1 MSKICKNC
9 GIQIAD
15 GAGFC
20 PNCGTAA
27 PPDTP
32 AGGSRFCPNCGVP
45 VKNGAAFCDK
55 CGTRLNSA
63 QPPQQSAAPIQQQTY
78 VQPAPPPPPV
88 QPQYQ
93 QPYVQPVMQPA
104 GGAAVKQKKSK
115 YPLIITIIAIFL
127 AITLV
132 VVLVFN
138 PFGKA
143 KSPLGEQLEASF
155 SNLCDMTKLGSESYA
170 FARLLTEQLLE
181 TDLASA
187 DTDSVNSLFDQCLDA
202 WKAVEEVSG
211 KMISMSG
218 ELAADKGIQNAK
230 VNTSKVSAVYA
241 APDLVDILFPF
252 TIHASAADEDISTEV
267 SAVASPAESVQQ
279 CSTLGMQILSD
290 SQNGYTAVANLR
302 TIYSGRTT
310 PVQEWNSAVST
321 MAANFGMQFYVSGE
335 ITSGAFTTL
344 PNGAHSVHTLSNA
357 VKGGTVGVS
366 NTDILIDVSENGGC
380 MVFGTTCGLTINQ
393 DQFPDYTPSGDN
405 RTISINTYPE
415 EPDENGVTFHATS
428 FFSWFRI
435 DRVGGFTITRG
446 NKGEG
451 SVTDPPVVQ
460 NTGGNVDYTPPETNR
475 GPISDFLP
483 PISPTS
489 IRDTSEN
496 ITNGNN
502 NSNSNSNNSG
512 NTGGNESLPPI
523 TSDDITHITNEL
535 GAGVGP
541 ITVTLGWQ
549 TGDDLD
555 LHMITPD
562 GSRIYYR
569 NKTAQGGT
577 LDVDMNARESSINIP
592 AVENIFFPDPE
603 NGHYKVYL
611 RDFRDRTQN
620 SPSHWMIKVKVGDAE
635 HVFEGDID
643 NSGTEQFVFEFDYGG
658 HGTESTLPP
667 APDSSTMGGTL
678 VERGARTGK
687 ITLSTMWNRFDDVDL
702 HCEAPGDA
710 HIYYGNKTAGGGQLD
725 VDANAG
731 GQRILDPVE
740 NIYFENPRNGHYKVY
755 LNQFADRSDDSASY
769 LVRIDIDGEVR
780 EFSGTIDTTGTKVP
794 IYEFDYNGAEETP
807 AGEFGG
813 HRYEYYPNADISW
826 TQARAMCQSMGGHL
840 VTITSAEEQAFIE
853 STFPGT
859 TGWIG
864 AYGDESGWS
873 WVTGEQWSYTHW
885 SPENPDNAA
894 GTEWFG
900 HLWNSMQWN
909 DLDNDDPRN
918 AQFGFYCEYDEYG
931 DGTGVV
937 SGNNGNTGSTGN
949 SGNTDVSN
957 NSGRDFSDAIPISIG
972 QTVDNKSI
980 EEAGQEHVVYKFT
993 TGEAGDYTVTMR
1005 HPQDYFGTADAIFV
1019 LSDSAQNRVSEEEWF
1034 RDEITRTYTLNGNST
1049 YYLEVWDYVIFTVT
1063 YGASG
1068 GTADTSGSDGY
1079 WRLTKVSSYVY
1090 DIVNDT
1096 SGNYEGTSSHI
1107 VNDGMGETTDRSITE
1122 TGSGLQFRYHDK
1134 YSYTS
1139 YGEVRS
1145 GTSTAITT
1153 STLPKT
1159 AYAAGETAVLS
1170 FTNKASDTGEGS
1182 VESSISANFWHG
1194 PHTVDNSYFV
1204 NGRDFTDDSGEDDL
1218 DAYSPNNWRTDYPP
1232 EGTLT
1237 VKGDMPDKP
1246 DDLTDEDDTIINIRI
1261 NSNSMIVCYTYEWT
1275 GGAMPAD
1282 VGTAS
1287 GYITSDSHI
1296 TDGAVSGTYN
1306 GHTYTVI
1313 ERELDPLAADEYC
1326 KSVGGYLATITSQG
1340 EQDFVAGLAAQVSS
1354 ESFYIGGSDYG
1365 SEGNWYWMNGEAWN
1379 YTAWYPGG
1387 SVGDPEPNNGL
1398 GAGEDYVVMNKSR
1411 DYMWVDSYG
1420 GYSMTREY
1428 FICEWGD
1435 YDTTGSNPGGIQD
1448 ERARQGAGDGKI
1460 TISLMWDSKDDL
1472 DLHIFTPNGSELWWG
1487 NPNAQGGVFD
1497 IDANREGN
1505 IKQNP
1510 LENAYFAS
1518 PVSGE
1523 YWVYVYNYEDRTPG
1537 QSTNWIVRV
1546 QVGDEEQI
1554 YSGTITNQ
1562 EETIEVLGF
1571 SYTAG
1576 ANSGSSSGGSSG
1588 NLLTNGSASD
1598 GMNGWQAPDGKWTT
1612 DSSYDGVSAYDS
1624 YYFCTKGFKADGGS
1638 SRMYQDADISGYVGR
1653 TATLS
1658 AMNRAYR
1665 SGHKD
1670 DSMLMIE
1677 FLNAGGSVIS
1687 KASSE
1692 KDHGNSEWHRMSVS
1706 ASVPSGAVKARV
1718 SLYTFYLEGSE
1729 SDSYYDNVSLI
1740 VSG

>member
-63 QPPQQSAAPIQQQTY
+63 QPPQQSAAPVQQQTY
-78 VQPAPPPPPV
+78 VQPAPPPV
-88 QPQYQ
+88 QQYQ
-93 QPYVQPVMQPA
+93 QPAPPPVQQYQQPVQQLMQPAFVQPVMQPA

-127 AITLV
+127 AVTLV

-143 KSPLGEQLEASF
+143 KSPLGEKLEASF

-202 WKAVEEVSG
+202 WKAVEEVSN

-230 VNTSKVSAVYA
+230 VSTSRVSAVYA
-241 APDLVDILFPF
+241 APDIVDILFPF

-279 CSTLGMQILSD
+279 CATLGMQILSD

-366 NTDILIDVSENGGC
+366 NTDILIDVGENGGC

-415 EPDENGVTFHATS
+415 EPNENGVTFHATS

-451 SVTDPPVVQ
+451 SVTDPPFVR

-475 GPISDFLP
+475 GPISDFVP
-483 PISPTS
+483 PTSPTV

-502 NSNSNSNNSG
+502 NSNSNNSG

-523 TSDDITHITNEL
+523 TSDEITHITNEL

-549 TGDDLD
+549 TEDDLD

-577 LDVDMNARESSINIP
+577 LDVDMNARESNITIP

-620 SPSHWMIKVKVGDAE
+620 SSSHWMIKVKVGDAE
-635 HVFEGDID
+635 HVFEGDIN

-667 APDSSTMGGTL
+667 APDSTTMGGTL

-826 TQARAMCQSMGGHL
+826 TQARAMCQSLGGHL

-864 AYGDESGWS
+864 GYGDNNGWS
-873 WVTGEQWSYTHW
+873 WVTGEPFGGYTHW
-885 SPENPDNAA
+885 KSGEPNDQ
-894 GTEWFG
+894 GGVEWCG
-900 HLWNSMQWN
+900 HLWSDMTWN
-909 DLDNDDPRN
+909 DLDNEDMSGY
-918 AQFGFYCEYDEYG
+918 QTGFYIEYDEYG

-937 SGNNGNTGSTGN
+937 SGNNGNTGNTGTTPAVTT
-949 SGNTDVSN
+949 SG
-957 NSGRDFSDAIPISIG
+957 
-972 QTVDNKSI
+972 
-980 EEAGQEHVVYKFT
+980 T
-993 TGEAGDYTVTMR
+993 TSEPPV
-1005 HPQDYFGTADAIFV
+1005 TAD
-1019 LSDSAQNRVSEEEWF
+1019 
-1034 RDEITRTYTLNGNST
+1034 G
-1049 YYLEVWDYVIFTVT
+1049 
-1063 YGASG
+1063 
-1068 GTADTSGSDGY
+1068 GY
-1079 WRLTKVSSYVY
+1079 WRLTKVSSYVH

-1194 PHTVDNSYFV
+1194 PHTADNTYFV

-1246 DDLTDEDDTIINIRI
+1246 DDLTDEDDTVINIRI
-1261 NSNSMIVCYTYEWT
+1261 NSNGMIVCYTYEWT
-1275 GGAMPAD
+1275 GGAMPAN

-1287 GYITSDSHI
+1287 GY
-1296 TDGAVSGTYN
+1296 VSGGASQDTGGNTDTSGSDGYWRLTKVTPYV
-1306 GHTYTVI
+1306 GDTSIGDIEGTSHTYTFEYNGLVRNSWVNEKGSAI
-1313 ERELDPLAADEYC
+1313 EINFNETFRYTRDGATHSGGSSGRATSTIPKTAYAPEETAVLSLTSSAADSGEGSAKMGISADFWRGVNTAADLSFTQNTRFKDSDGNYIC
-1326 KSVGGYLATITSQG
+1326 EACSPHYGGGSTNNSVSM
-1340 EQDFVAGLAAQVSS
+1340 QVSGKFPVKPDDLTDKS
-1354 ESFYIGGSDYG
+1354 KTVINIRIGVSFTGNVVYTYEWTSGSMPTNVGAASGYV
-1365 SEGNWYWMNGEAWN
+1365 SGEAPAN
-1379 YTAWYPGG
+1379 TDSNPGG
-1387 SVGDPEPNNGL
+1387 
-1398 GAGEDYVVMNKSR
+1398 
-1411 DYMWVDSYG
+1411 
-1420 GYSMTREY
+1420 
-1428 FICEWGD
+1428 
-1435 YDTTGSNPGGIQD
+1435 TTGGIQD

-1472 DLHIFTPNGSELWWG
+1472 DLHIFTPNGSELWWD

-1505 IKQNP
+1505 IKTNP

-1523 YWVYVYNYEDRTPG
+1523 YWIYVYNYEDRTPG
-1537 QSTNWIVRV
+1537 KSTNWTVRV

-1554 YSGTITNQ
+1554 YSGTITSQ

-1576 ANSGSSSGGSSG
+1576 ADSGGSAG

-1612 DSSYDGVSAYDS
+1612 DSNYDGVSAYDS
-1624 YYFCTKGFKADGGS
+1624 RYFCTKGFKASGGS
-1638 SRMYQDADISGYVGR
+1638 SRMYQDVDISGYVGR

-1729 SDSYYDNVSLI
+1729 SDSYYDNVTFSI
-1740 VSG
+1740 SG

>member
-1 MSKICKNC
+1 MLMNKICTNC
-9 GIQIAD
+9 GAQIAE

-27 PPDTP
+27 PPDNPT
-32 AGGSRFCPNCGVP
+32 GGSRFCPNCGNP
-45 VKNGAAFCDK
+45 LNTEAKFCENCGAQ
-55 CGTRLNSA
+55 LNSS
-63 QPPQQSAAPIQQQTY
+63 QPPQQSAAPVQQPYVQPTPPP
-78 VQPAPPPPPV
+78 VQPAPPPSPV

-93 QPYVQPVMQPA
+93 QPYVQPVMQPS
-104 GGAAVKQKKSK
+104 GGTAVKQKKSK
-115 YPLIITIIAIFL
+115 YPLIITIIAVFL

-155 SNLCDMTKLGSESYA
+155 SSLCDMTKLGSESYA

-187 DTDSVNSLFDQCLDA
+187 DPDGINDLFGQCLDA
-202 WKAVEEVSG
+202 WKAAEEVSN

-218 ELAADKGIQNAK
+218 ELAADKDIQNAK
-230 VNTSKVSAVYA
+230 VNISKVSAVYA
-241 APDLVDILFPF
+241 VPDLVDMLFPF
-252 TIHASAADEDISTEV
+252 TIHASATDEDISAEV

-279 CSTLGMQILSD
+279 CTFLGMQILSD
-290 SQNGYTAVANLR
+290 SQSGYSAVMNLQS
-302 TIYSGRTT
+302 IYSGRTT
-310 PVQEWNSAVST
+310 PVQEWNSAVNT
-321 MAANFGMQFYVSGE
+321 MAADFGMQFYVSGE

-393 DQFPDYTPSGDN
+393 DQFPDYTPGEDS

-415 EPDENGVTFHATS
+415 EPNENGVTFHATS

-460 NTGGNVDYTPPETNR
+460 NNGGNVDYTPPETNR

-502 NSNSNSNNSG
+502 NSNSNNNNSG

-549 TGDDLD
+549 TEDDLD
-555 LHMITPD
+555 LHVITPD

-577 LDVDMNARESSINIP
+577 LDVDMNARESNISIP

-620 SPSHWMIKVKVGDAE
+620 SSSHWMIKVKVGDAE
-635 HVFEGDID
+635 HVFEGDIN

-780 EFSGTIDTTGTKVP
+780 EFSGTIDTTGTNVP

-864 AYGDESGWS
+864 GYGDNNGWS
-873 WVTGEQWSYTHW
+873 WVTGEPFGGYTHW
-885 SPENPDNAA
+885 KSGEPNDQ
-894 GTEWFG
+894 GGVEWCG
-900 HLWNSMQWN
+900 HLWTDMTWN
-909 DLDNDDPRN
+909 DLDNEDMSGY
-918 AQFGFYCEYDEYG
+918 QTGFYIEYDEYG

-937 SGNNGNTGSTGN
+937 PGNNGNNGSTGN
-949 SGNTDVSN
+949 SGNTDISN

-980 EEAGQEHVVYKFT
+980 EEAGQEHVFYKFT
-993 TGEAGDYTVTMR
+993 TDEAGDYTVTMR

-1034 RDEITRTYTLNGNST
+1034 RDEITRTYSLNGNST

-1063 YGASG
+1063 FGSSG
-1068 GTADTSGSDGY
+1068 GTDTSGDG
-1079 WRLTKVSSYVY
+1079 
-1090 DIVNDT
+1090 
-1096 SGNYEGTSSHI
+1096 
-1107 VNDGMGETTDRSITE
+1107 
-1122 TGSGLQFRYHDK
+1122 GS
-1134 YSYTS
+1134 
-1139 YGEVRS
+1139 
-1145 GTSTAITT
+1145 
-1153 STLPKT
+1153 
-1159 AYAAGETAVLS
+1159 
-1170 FTNKASDTGEGS
+1170 
-1182 VESSISANFWHG
+1182 
-1194 PHTVDNSYFV
+1194 
-1204 NGRDFTDDSGEDDL
+1204 
-1218 DAYSPNNWRTDYPP
+1218 
-1232 EGTLT
+1232 
-1237 VKGDMPDKP
+1237 
-1246 DDLTDEDDTIINIRI
+1246 
-1261 NSNSMIVCYTYEWT
+1261 T
-1275 GGAMPAD
+1275 GGVP
-1282 VGTAS
+1282 
-1287 GYITSDSHI
+1287 
-1296 TDGAVSGTYN
+1296 DGAVSGTYN
-1306 GHTYTVI
+1306 GHTYAVI
-1313 ERELDPLAADEYC
+1313 EKSMDPLSANDYC

-1435 YDTTGSNPGGIQD
+1435 YDTTGSNTGGIQD

-1505 IKQNP
+1505 IKTNP
-1510 LENAYFAS
+1510 LENAFFAN

-1523 YWVYVYNYEDRTPG
+1523 YWIYVYNYEDRTPG
-1537 QSTNWIVRV
+1537 KATNWTVRV

-1554 YSGTITNQ
+1554 YSGTITDQ

-1571 SYTAG
+1571 NYTAG
-1576 ANSGSSSGGSSG
+1576 ANSGSSSGGSTG
-1588 NLLTNGSASD
+1588 NLLTNGNASD
-1598 GMNGWQAPDGKWTT
+1598 GMTGWQAPDGKWTT
-1612 DSSYDGVSAYDS
+1612 DSNYDGVSAYDTH
-1624 YYFCTKGFKADGGS
+1624 YFCTKGFKVDGGS
-1638 SRMYQDADISGYVGR
+1638 SRMYQDVDTSGYTGR
-1653 TATLS
+1653 TAMLS

-1665 SGHKD
+1665 SGHAD
-1670 DSMLMIE
+1670 ESMLMIE

-1692 KDHGNSEWHRMSVS
+1692 KDHGNPEWHRMSVS
-1706 ASVPSGAVKARV
+1706 AAIPSGAMKARV

-1729 SDSYYDNVSLI
+1729 SDSYYDNVSL
-1740 VSG
+1740 VVNG

>member
-1 MSKICKNC
+1 MLMSKICTNC
-9 GIQIAD
+9 GAQIAD

-32 AGGSRFCPNCGVP
+32 PVGSKFCPNCGAP
-45 VKNGAAFCDK
+45 VINGAAFCDK
-55 CGTRLNSA
+55 CGSRLNAA
-63 QPPQQSAAPIQQQTY
+63 QPPQQQTY
-78 VQPAPPPPPV
+78 IQSPPPPV
-88 QPQYQ
+88 QQVQQPVYQ
-93 QPYVQPVMQPA
+93 QPVPSQTATQQQVQQVMQNYRQPAYQQPMMQSA
-104 GGAAVKQKKSK
+104 GGIAVKQKKSK

-143 KSPLGEQLEASF
+143 KSPLGEKLEASF

-170 FARLLTEQLLE
+170 FARLLTEQILE

-187 DTDSVNSLFDQCLDA
+187 DTESVNSLFDQCLDA

-267 SAVASPAESVQQ
+267 SAVASPAESAAQ

-393 DQFPDYTPSGDN
+393 DQFPDYTPGEDS

-415 EPDENGVTFHATS
+415 EPNENGVTFHATS

-451 SVTDPPVVQ
+451 SVTDPPFVR
-460 NTGGNVDYTPPETNR
+460 NTGGNVDYTPPEPNR
-475 GPISDFLP
+475 GPISDFVP
-483 PISPTS
+483 PTSPTV

-502 NSNSNSNNSG
+502 NSNSNNSG

-541 ITVTLGWQ
+541 ITVTLGWK
-549 TGDDLD
+549 TEDDLD

-577 LDVDMNARESSINIP
+577 LDVDMNARESNITIP

-620 SPSHWMIKVKVGDAE
+620 ASSHWIIKVKVGDAE
-635 HVFEGDID
+635 HVFEGDIN

-769 LVRIDIDGEVR
+769 LVRVDVDGEVR
-780 EFSGTIDTTGTKVP
+780 EFSGTIDTTGTNVP

-864 AYGDESGWS
+864 GYGDNNGWS
-873 WVTGEQWSYTHW
+873 WVTGEPFGGYTHW
-885 SPENPDNAA
+885 KSGEPNDQ
-894 GTEWFG
+894 GGVEWCG
-900 HLWNSMQWN
+900 HLWSDMTWN
-909 DLDNDDPRN
+909 DLDNEDMSGY
-918 AQFGFYCEYDEYG
+918 QTGFYIEYDEYG

-937 SGNNGNTGSTGN
+937 SGNNGSTGN
-949 SGNTDVSN
+949 TGNTDTSN

-980 EEAGQEHVVYKFT
+980 EEAGQEHVFYKFT
-993 TGEAGDYTVTMR
+993 TGEAGDYTITMR
-1005 HPQDYFGTADAIFV
+1005 HPQDHFGTADAIFV

-1068 GTADTSGSDGY
+1068 GTADTSGSGD
-1079 WRLTKVSSYVY
+1079 
-1090 DIVNDT
+1090 
-1096 SGNYEGTSSHI
+1096 
-1107 VNDGMGETTDRSITE
+1107 
-1122 TGSGLQFRYHDK
+1122 TGS
-1134 YSYTS
+1134 T
-1139 YGEVRS
+1139 
-1145 GTSTAITT
+1145 TA
-1153 STLPKT
+1153 
-1159 AYAAGETAVLS
+1159 
-1170 FTNKASDTGEGS
+1170 
-1182 VESSISANFWHG
+1182 
-1194 PHTVDNSYFV
+1194 
-1204 NGRDFTDDSGEDDL
+1204 
-1218 DAYSPNNWRTDYPP
+1218 
-1232 EGTLT
+1232 
-1237 VKGDMPDKP
+1237 
-1246 DDLTDEDDTIINIRI
+1246 RI
-1261 NSNSMIVCYTYEWT
+1261 
-1275 GGAMPAD
+1275 P
-1282 VGTAS
+1282 
-1287 GYITSDSHI
+1287 
-1296 TDGAVSGTYN
+1296 DGAVSGIYN
-1306 GHTYTVI
+1306 GHTYAVI
-1313 ERELDPLAADEYC
+1313 EQELDPLAANDYC
-1326 KSVGGYLATITSQG
+1326 KNIGGYLATITSQG
-1340 EQDFVAGLAAQVSS
+1340 EQDFVASLAARVDYSD
-1354 ESFYIGGSDYG
+1354 FWIGGSDYG
-1365 SEGNWYWMNGEAWN
+1365 SEGNWYWLNGEPWN

-1387 SVGDPEPNNGL
+1387 SAGDPEPNNGL
-1398 GAGEDYVVMNKSR
+1398 GAGEDYVFMNR
-1411 DYMWVDSYG
+1411 ERGYQWVDGYG
-1420 GYSMTREY
+1420 GYGTASNY
-1428 FICEWGD
+1428 FICEWSSELPGAGGNSGG
-1435 YDTTGSNPGGIQD
+1435 TNGSLTENGINDQ
-1448 ERARQGAGDGKI
+1448 RTHQGAGNGEI
-1460 TISLMWDSKDDL
+1460 TITLMWDSKDDL
-1472 DLHIFTPNGSELWWG
+1472 DLHIFTPNGSELWWDD
-1487 NPNAQGGVFD
+1487 PNAQGGVFD

-1510 LENAYFAS
+1510 LENAYFAN

-1523 YWVYVYNYEDRTPG
+1523 YWIYVYNYEDRTPG
-1537 QSTNWIVRV
+1537 ASTNWTVRV

-1576 ANSGSSSGGSSG
+1576 ADSGGSSGSPTG
-1588 NLLTNGSASD
+1588 NLLTNGNASD
-1598 GMNGWQAPDGKWTT
+1598 GMTGWQAPDGKWTA
-1612 DSSYDGVSAYDS
+1612 DINYDGVEAYDS
-1624 YYFCTKGFKADGGS
+1624 YYFCTKGFTGSDG
-1638 SRMYQDADISGYVGR
+1638 SRMYQDINISSYVGR

-1658 AMNRAYR
+1658 AMNRSYGNGDAD
-1665 SGHKD
+1665 K
-1670 DSMLMIE
+1670 SMLMIE
-1677 FLNAGGSVIS
+1677 FLNAGGSVIDS
-1687 KASSE
+1687 ASSARSS
-1692 KDHGNSEWHRMSVS
+1692 GNTTWHSMSVS
-1706 ASVPSGAVKARV
+1706 AAVPSGAVTARV
-1718 SLYTFYLEGSE
+1718 SLYTFYITGTE

-1740 VSG
+1740 VNG

>member
-1 MSKICKNC
+1 MLMSKICTYC
-9 GIQIAD
+9 GTQIAD

-32 AGGSRFCPNCGVP
+32 PVGSKFCPNCGAP
-45 VKNGAAFCDK
+45 VTNGAAFCDK
-55 CGTRLNSA
+55 CGSRLNSA
-63 QPPQQSAAPIQQQTY
+63 QPPQQQTY
-78 VQPAPPPPPV
+78 IQSPPPPV
-88 QPQYQ
+88 QQVQQPVYQ
-93 QPYVQPVMQPA
+93 QPVQPQTATQQQVQQVMQNYRQPAYQQPMMQSA
-104 GGAAVKQKKSK
+104 GGTAVKQKKSK
-115 YPLIITIIAIFL
+115 YPVIITVIAIFL

-143 KSPLGEQLEASF
+143 KSPLGEKLEASF

-202 WKAVEEVSG
+202 WKAVEDVSN

-230 VNTSKVSAVYA
+230 VNTSRVSAVYA
-241 APDLVDILFPF
+241 DPDIVDILFPF

-302 TIYSGRTT
+302 AIYSGRTT

-393 DQFPDYTPSGDN
+393 DQFPDYTPSEGN

-415 EPDENGVTFHATS
+415 EPNENGVTFHATS

-502 NSNSNSNNSG
+502 NNNNNNNNNSNNSG

-523 TSDDITHITNEL
+523 TSDEITHITNEL

-549 TGDDLD
+549 TEDDLD

-577 LDVDMNARESSINIP
+577 LDVDMNARESNINIP

-620 SPSHWMIKVKVGDAE
+620 SSSHWMIKVKVGDAE

-643 NSGTEQFVFEFDYGG
+643 ASGTEQFVFEFDYGG

-769 LVRIDIDGEVR
+769 LVRVDVDGEVR
-780 EFSGTIDTTGTKVP
+780 EFSGTIDTTGTNVP

-807 AGEFGG
+807 TGTLSG
-813 HRYEYYPNADISW
+813 HRYEYYSNADISW
-826 TQARAMCQSMGGHL
+826 TEARAMCQSMGGHL

-864 AYGDESGWS
+864 GYGDNNGWS

-918 AQFGFYCEYDEYG
+918 AQSGFYCEYDEYG
-931 DGTGVV
+931 DGTRVV
-937 SGNNGNTGSTGN
+937 TPTGSNGN
-949 SGNTDVSN
+949 SGNTD
-957 NSGRDFSDAIPISIG
+957 NSTTTPTPGGDDFSTAIPISIG
-972 QTVDNKSI
+972 QTVDNQSI
-980 EEAGQEHVVYKFT
+980 VSGGQERVVYKFT
-993 TGEAGDYTVTMR
+993 TGEAGDYTITMK
-1005 HPQDYFGTADAIFV
+1005 HPQDYFGTAHAIFV

-1034 RDEITRTYTLNGNST
+1034 EDEVTRTYSLNGNST

-1068 GTADTSGSDGY
+1068 GTADTSDGGY
-1079 WRLTKVSSYVY
+1079 WRLTKVSSYVH

-1122 TGSGLQFRYHDK
+1122 TGPGLQFRYHDK
-1134 YSYTS
+1134 FSYTN
-1139 YGEVRS
+1139 YGEIRS

-1204 NGRDFTDDSGEDDL
+1204 NGRDFVDESGEDDL
-1218 DAYSPNNWRTDYPP
+1218 DAYSPNNWRTDQPP
-1232 EGTLT
+1232 EGTLI
-1237 VKGDMPDKP
+1237 VKADLPDKP

-1261 NSNSMIVCYTYEWT
+1261 NSNGMIVCYTYEWT
-1275 GGAMPAD
+1275 SGSMPAN
-1282 VGTAS
+1282 VGAAS
-1287 GYITSDSHI
+1287 GYIS
-1296 TDGAVSGTYN
+1296 
-1306 GHTYTVI
+1306 
-1313 ERELDPLAADEYC
+1313 
-1326 KSVGGYLATITSQG
+1326 
-1340 EQDFVAGLAAQVSS
+1340 
-1354 ESFYIGGSDYG
+1354 
-1365 SEGNWYWMNGEAWN
+1365 GEAPAN
-1379 YTAWYPGG
+1379 TDSNTGG
-1387 SVGDPEPNNGL
+1387 
-1398 GAGEDYVVMNKSR
+1398 
-1411 DYMWVDSYG
+1411 
-1420 GYSMTREY
+1420 
-1428 FICEWGD
+1428 
-1435 YDTTGSNPGGIQD
+1435 TTGGIQD
-1448 ERARQGAGDGKI
+1448 ERTRQGAGDGKI
-1460 TISLMWDSKDDL
+1460 TISLLWDSKDDL

-1487 NPNAQGGVFD
+1487 NPSAQGGVFD

-1505 IKQNP
+1505 MKSNP
-1510 LENAYFAS
+1510 LENAFFAN
-1518 PVSGE
+1518 PASGE

-1537 QSTNWIVRV
+1537 KATNWTVRV

-1554 YSGTITNQ
+1554 YSGTITSQ

-1576 ANSGSSSGGSSG
+1576 ANSGSSAG
-1588 NLLTNGSASD
+1588 NLLTNGNASD

-1612 DSSYDGVSAYDS
+1612 DINYDGVEAYDS
-1624 YYFCTKGFKADGGS
+1624 HYFCTKGFTGSDG
-1638 SRMYQDADISGYVGR
+1638 SRMYQDIDISSYVGR

-1665 SGHKD
+1665 SGHAD
-1670 DSMLMIE
+1670 ESMLMIE

-1692 KDHGNSEWHRMSVS
+1692 KDSGNSEWHRMSVS

-1718 SLYTFYLEGSE
+1718 SLYTFYITGTE
-1729 SDSYYDNVSLI
+1729 SDSYYDNVSLTI
-1740 VSG
+1740 NG

>member
-1 MSKICKNC
+1 MSKICTNC
-9 GIQIAD
+9 GTQIAD

-32 AGGSRFCPNCGVP
+32 PVGSKFCPNCGAP
-45 VKNGAAFCDK
+45 VINGAAFCDK
-55 CGTRLNSA
+55 CGSRLNAA
-63 QPPQQSAAPIQQQTY
+63 QPPQQQTY
-78 VQPAPPPPPV
+78 IQSPPPPV
-88 QPQYQ
+88 QQVQQPVYQ
-93 QPYVQPVMQPA
+93 QPVPPQTATQQQVQQVMQNYRQPAYQQPMMQSA
-104 GGAAVKQKKSK
+104 GGIAVKQKKSK

-143 KSPLGEQLEASF
+143 KSPLGEKLEASF

-187 DTDSVNSLFDQCLDA
+187 DTESVNSLFDQCLDA

-241 APDLVDILFPF
+241 APDLVDILFTF

-267 SAVASPAESVQQ
+267 SAVASPAESAAQ

-393 DQFPDYTPSGDN
+393 DQFPDYTPGEDS

-415 EPDENGVTFHATS
+415 EPNENGVTFHATS

-451 SVTDPPVVQ
+451 SVTDSPFVR
-460 NTGGNVDYTPPETNR
+460 NTGGNVDYTPPEPNR
-475 GPISDFLP
+475 GPISDFIP
-483 PISPTS
+483 PTTPPR
-489 IRDTSEN
+489 IRDTSSN
-496 ITNGNN
+496 ITNPTNNNNNGGNN
-502 NSNSNSNNSG
+502 NNNNDG
-512 NTGGNESLPPI
+512 GGNSQPPI
-523 TSDDITHITNEL
+523 TPGEITVIAGDL

-541 ITVTLGWQ
+541 ITVTLAWQ
-549 TGDDLD
+549 THDDLD

-577 LDVDMNARESSINIP
+577 LDVDMNARDNELAEEVAI
-592 AVENIFFPDPE
+592 ENIYFPDPE

-611 RDFRDRTQN
+611 RDYYDRTPG
-620 SPSHWMIKVKVGDAE
+620 SSTHWMIKVKVGDKE
-635 HVFEGDID
+635 HVFEGDIN

-769 LVRIDIDGEVR
+769 LVRVDVDGEVR
-780 EFSGTIDTTGTKVP
+780 EFSGTIDTTGTNVP

-864 AYGDESGWS
+864 GYGDNNGWS
-873 WVTGEQWSYTHW
+873 WVTGEPFGGYTHW
-885 SPENPDNAA
+885 KSGEPNDQ
-894 GTEWFG
+894 GGVEWCG
-900 HLWNSMQWN
+900 HLWSDMTWN
-909 DLDNDDPRN
+909 DLDNEDMSGY
-918 AQFGFYCEYDEYG
+918 QTGFYIEYDEYG

-937 SGNNGNTGSTGN
+937 SGNNGSTGN
-949 SGNTDVSN
+949 TGNTDTSG

-980 EEAGQEHVVYKFT
+980 EEAGQEHVFYKFT
-993 TGEAGDYTVTMR
+993 TGEAGDYTITMR
-1005 HPQDYFGTADAIFV
+1005 HPQDYFGTADAIIV

-1068 GTADTSGSDGY
+1068 GTADTSGSGD
-1079 WRLTKVSSYVY
+1079 
-1090 DIVNDT
+1090 
-1096 SGNYEGTSSHI
+1096 
-1107 VNDGMGETTDRSITE
+1107 
-1122 TGSGLQFRYHDK
+1122 TGS
-1134 YSYTS
+1134 T
-1139 YGEVRS
+1139 
-1145 GTSTAITT
+1145 TA
-1153 STLPKT
+1153 
-1159 AYAAGETAVLS
+1159 
-1170 FTNKASDTGEGS
+1170 
-1182 VESSISANFWHG
+1182 
-1194 PHTVDNSYFV
+1194 
-1204 NGRDFTDDSGEDDL
+1204 
-1218 DAYSPNNWRTDYPP
+1218 
-1232 EGTLT
+1232 
-1237 VKGDMPDKP
+1237 
-1246 DDLTDEDDTIINIRI
+1246 RI
-1261 NSNSMIVCYTYEWT
+1261 
-1275 GGAMPAD
+1275 P
-1282 VGTAS
+1282 
-1287 GYITSDSHI
+1287 
-1296 TDGAVSGTYN
+1296 DGAVSGIYN
-1306 GHTYTVI
+1306 GHTYAVI
-1313 ERELDPLAADEYC
+1313 EQELDPLAANDYC
-1326 KSVGGYLATITSQG
+1326 KNIGGYLATITSQG
-1340 EQDFVAGLAAQVSS
+1340 EQDFVASLAARVDYSD
-1354 ESFYIGGSDYG
+1354 FWIGGSDYG
-1365 SEGNWYWMNGEAWN
+1365 SEGNWYWLNGEPWN
-1379 YTAWYPGG
+1379 YTAWYP
-1387 SVGDPEPNNGL
+1387 
-1398 GAGEDYVVMNKSR
+1398 
-1411 DYMWVDSYG
+1411 
-1420 GYSMTREY
+1420 
-1428 FICEWGD
+1428 
-1435 YDTTGSNPGGIQD
+1435 
-1448 ERARQGAGDGKI
+1448 
-1460 TISLMWDSKDDL
+1460 
-1472 DLHIFTPNGSELWWG
+1472 
-1487 NPNAQGGVFD
+1487 
-1497 IDANREGN
+1497 
-1505 IKQNP
+1505 
-1510 LENAYFAS
+1510 
-1518 PVSGE
+1518 
-1523 YWVYVYNYEDRTPG
+1523 
-1537 QSTNWIVRV
+1537 
-1546 QVGDEEQI
+1546 
-1554 YSGTITNQ
+1554 
-1562 EETIEVLGF
+1562 
-1571 SYTAG
+1571 
-1576 ANSGSSSGGSSG
+1576 
-1588 NLLTNGSASD
+1588 
-1598 GMNGWQAPDGKWTT
+1598 
-1612 DSSYDGVSAYDS
+1612 
-1624 YYFCTKGFKADGGS
+1624 
-1638 SRMYQDADISGYVGR
+1638 
-1653 TATLS
+1653 
-1658 AMNRAYR
+1658 
-1665 SGHKD
+1665 
-1670 DSMLMIE
+1670 
-1677 FLNAGGSVIS
+1677 
-1687 KASSE
+1687 
-1692 KDHGNSEWHRMSVS
+1692 
-1706 ASVPSGAVKARV
+1706 
-1718 SLYTFYLEGSE
+1718 
-1729 SDSYYDNVSLI
+1729 
-1740 VSG
+1740 